1 MPLARRSKSAIAAV
15 LLLSACAGVP
25 APPYLDPDDLPAV
38 LAGIK
43 ERQQQYAAAAAR
55 WDDLEPLYSLPMI
68 GAAAAGVATAFYV
81 HNPAKT
87 NILQAL
93 GIGAGTYALGW
104 SVYDPVKRETAYR
117 LGLRQTGCL
126 YQAGLMLSDQSNPAL
141 AAKRS
146 QLADA
151 SEEIGRANAEADR
164 LLASAPAQP
173 STEERLALVMLTQAR
188 ANAAAALDTAAAELD
203 IANHPGAYLTPIL
216 TRIDNQIYADA
227 RGRMVSLA
235 DALSQ
240 ITATAGTLTAQRAG
254 APPPGGPSAAPPASL
269 AGERRVGRA
278 PPTVADQATQLAA
291 RLNAAAETINAN
303 KAFVA
308 IKTKAEACALLS

>member
-1 MPLARRSKSAIAAV
+1 
-15 LLLSACAGVP
+15 
-25 APPYLDPDDLPAV
+25 
-38 LAGIK
+38 
-43 ERQQQYAAAAAR
+43 
-55 WDDLEPLYSLPMI
+55 
-68 GAAAAGVATAFYV
+68 
-81 HNPAKT
+81 
-87 NILQAL
+87 
-93 GIGAGTYALGW
+93 
-104 SVYDPVKRETAYR
+104 
-117 LGLRQTGCL
+117 
-126 YQAGLMLSDQSNPAL
+126 
-141 AAKRS
+141 
-146 QLADA
+146 
-151 SEEIGRANAEADR
+151 
-164 LLASAPAQP
+164 
-173 STEERLALVMLTQAR
+173 MLTQAR